1 MGALNKIIY
10 ADYLQRTRSY
20 AFLITLAVAL
30 YAAYSFMP
38 APNAA
43 YSTMRVGQYI
53 GVPNAAWY
61 GYVTAMM
68 TSIFICWA
76 GFYLV
81 NSNIQKDVDTGVG
94 MIIATTAVSNFQ
106 YLLAKAWS
114 NFLVLLSITGVVF
127 LMSIALF
134 LFRATGYPFQPMQFI
149 LPYLLIT
156 VPAIVLFSAIAVLAE
171 VFLYRYTILMNVG
184 FFFLFCALIS
194 GLTITKPVLDP
205 MGVRPV
211 TRAMQQTISSRYK
224 DTANAI
230 SMGFNF
236 SKKSDVKRFE
246 FNGVEW
252 TVPVIL
258 SRLAF
263 ICLAF
268 ALVFISSVFFHR
280 FDIKESAKS
289 PKKKK
294 SKLAEIMPQVKPL
307 QDIRLSALPPV
318 VTSYRIAPFIKA
330 ELLMLYRKGPKW
342 LWLVNIGG
350 MMALIFA
357 PLTIAHQM
365 ILPILWFLQVAR
377 WSDLATKEKTNRIH
391 YFTFASY
398 KPLTRL
404 LPAQILAGIIVAIG
418 LALPL
423 LIRLLITQHLAAVL
437 GIILGGILI
446 VLCAVALGILSGG
459 KKLFEILFFLF
470 TYANLNKVPIAD
482 YFGGVNQGSNYFML
496 VFGLITLFTLMSFIW
511 RKMEI
516 RRL

>member
-10 ADYLQRTRSY
+10 ADYLQRTRGY

-43 YSTMRVGQYI
+43 YTTLRI
-53 GVPNAAWY
+53 GEYTGAPNAAWY

-68 TSIFICWA
+68 TSVFICWI

-94 MIIATTAVSNFQ
+94 MIIAATAISNFQ

-134 LFRATGYPFQPMQFI
+134 LFRATGYPFQLMQFI
-149 LPYLLIT
+149 WPYLLIT
-156 VPAIVLFSAIAVLAE
+156 VPAIILFAALAVVAE
-171 VFLYRYTILMNVG
+171 VFLYRYPILMNVG
-184 FFFLFCALIS
+184 FFFVFCVLIS
-194 GLTITKPVLDP
+194 VLTITKPVLDP
-205 MGVRPV
+205 MGVRQV
-211 TRAMQQTISSRYK
+211 TYAMQQTISSEYH

-236 SKKSDVKRFE
+236 SKKSDIKRFE
-246 FNGVEW
+246 FNGVQW
-252 TVPVIL
+252 TAPFIL

-268 ALVFISSVFFHR
+268 ALVFIPSVFFHR
-280 FDIKESAKS
+280 FDIKESVKI
-289 PKKKK
+289 PKKKQR
-294 SKLAEIMPQVKPL
+294 KLAAIMPQVEPL

-318 VTSYRIAPFIKA
+318 VTSYRIAPFIKT
-330 ELLMLYRKGPKW
+330 ELLMLSRKGPKW
-342 LWLVNIGG
+342 LWLINIGG
-350 MMALIFA
+350 MVALIVA

-365 ILPILWFLQVAR
+365 ILPVLWFLQVAR
-377 WSDLATKEKTNRIH
+377 WSDLVTKEKTNRIH

-404 LPAQILAGIIVAIG
+404 LPAQILAGIILAIG

-423 LIRLLITQHLAAVL
+423 LIRLLITHQLAAVL
-437 GIILGGILI
+437 SIILGGILM
-446 VLCAVALGILSGG
+446 VLGAVVLGILSGG
-459 KKLFEILFFLF
+459 KKLFEILFFLL
-470 TYANLNKVPIAD
+470 TYANLNKAPIAD
-482 YFGGVNQGSNYFML
+482 YFGGVNQGDNYLML
-496 VFGLITLFTLMSFIW
+496 VFGLITLFMLMSFIW